1 MSVPLLTGA
10 ERELLDQWQRGF
22 PLTPRPYA
30 TIAARL
36 GMSES
41 ELLARL
47 ARLRDEGVI
56 SRVGATVRPNRV
68 GASTLAAMAVPEE
81 RLEEVADLVSAQAE
95 VNHNYER
102 EGRFNLWFVVTASD
116 RPEVDATLERIRQ
129 ATGLVVLDLP
139 LVREYRID
147 LGFPLS

>member
-1 MSVPLLTGA
+1 MNLTLTGTDRA
-10 ERELLDQWQRGF
+10 LLDQWQRGF

-30 TIAARL
+30 KVAAHL
-36 GMSES
+36 GMSER
-41 ELLARL
+41 ELLGRL
-47 ARLRDEGVI
+47 ARLQDAGVI

-68 GASTLAAMAVPEE
+68 GASTLAAMEVPEE
-81 RLEEVADLVSAQAE
+81 RLNEVAELVSAQVE

-102 EGRFNLWFVVTASD
+102 EGRLNLWFVVTAGERS
-116 RPEVDATLERIRQ
+116 EVDATLERIRR
-129 ATGLVVLDLP
+129 ATGLAVLDLP

>member
-1 MSVPLLTGA
+1 MAPPLLDRVD
-10 ERELLDQWQRGF
+10 RELLDQWQRGF

-30 TIAARL
+30 AVAAGL
-36 GMSES
+36 GVSEA

-47 ARLRDEGVI
+47 RRLQDGGVI
-56 SRVGATVRPNRV
+56 SRVGATIRPNRA

-81 RLEEVADLVSAQAE
+81 RLDEVAELVSAQTE

-102 EGRFNLWFVVTASD
+102 EGPFNLWFVVTAGERS
-116 RPEVDATLERIRQ
+116 EVDATLERIRQ
-129 ATGLVVLDLP
+129 ATGLAVLDLP